1 MLHRQITE
9 CWVWDDDEP
18 YTKGQA
24 WIYLL
29 LCANHSDAKIYLD
42 GKLEIVK
49 RGQYVTSIRKLAEKF
64 SWSRDKVSKFLKL
77 LEQDNMIIQNS
88 DTKKTLLT
96 IVNYGKYQS
105 IPSEK
110 QTPNGH
116 ETDTERT
123 ADGQQTDSTNATELP
138 PPMPPTDTN
147 NNDNNI
153 NNDNNE
159 NNIPPI
165 SPQREWDYLRHTNL
179 ENTKHILNTGLY
191 TDAELLKDYPRLWEC
206 IKTWMKY
213 KDEKTPRKD
222 NHYAGDTSIVTLLNK
237 FVKHCQSSGEDAVI
251 EIVET
256 SISSNY
262 RGILWDKLQEPRT
275 NNTTRSQ
282 QIDEQMKDW

>member
-96 IVNYGKYQS
+96 IVNYGKYQAT
-105 IPSEK
+105 PNEK
-110 QTPNGH
+110 Q
-116 ETDTERT
+116 T
-123 ADGQQTDSTNATELP
+123 ADGQQTDSRRTAL
-138 PPMPPTDTN
+138 MPPNCHHLCHRPTQTIMIIIITMIIMIIIILTPLNPPKGNGITYDT
-147 NNDNNI
+147 
-153 NNDNNE
+153 
-159 NNIPPI
+159 
-165 SPQREWDYLRHTNL
+165 RT
-179 ENTKHILNTGLY
+179 
-191 TDAELLKDYPRLWEC
+191 LKTQC
-206 IKTWMKY
+206 T
-213 KDEKTPRKD
+213 
-222 NHYAGDTSIVTLLNK
+222 
-237 FVKHCQSSGEDAVI
+237 F
-251 EIVET
+251 
-256 SISSNY
+256 
-262 RGILWDKLQEPRT
+262 
-275 NNTTRSQ
+275 
-282 QIDEQMKDW
+282 